1 MDFAAG
7 FGEEYADRVMSAVF
21 RFFPTIG
28 EEDADISEAMRMRGI
43 RFGGKHPG
51 KMLGYRLIPL
61 MISIVKIGDALSAA
75 LTRGLAAPGAAAER
89 QDRLCH
95 HPRPGADVR
104 VPRRRHPAGSGE
116 CGGVL
121 SHGRG
126 GAGEDPG
133 IFPDRLSL
141 PLRAGSPLPEG
152 SGLFTRGREEVR
164 FFSGSGGIRPR
175 PGTRGGPSGIRPGR
189 RRWCS
194 RTCSRWRRW
203 WCAPAGR
210 G

>member
-1 MDFAAG
+1 MKSGGYASVKKTILGYAVFSLWMTGIYIPMCFMAEQSRVDFAAG

-104 VPRRRHPAGSGE
+104 VLH
-116 CGGVL
+116 
-121 SHGRG
+121 
-126 GAGEDPG
+126 
-133 IFPDRLSL
+133 
-141 PLRAGSPLPEG
+141 
-152 SGLFTRGREEVR
+152 
-164 FFSGSGGIRPR
+164 
-175 PGTRGGPSGIRPGR
+175 
-189 RRWCS
+189 
-194 RTCSRWRRW
+194 
-203 WCAPAGR
+203 
-210 G
+210 